1 MVELVSLKR
10 KSCNLSH
17 FTNGVCRNFGADSP
31 SRIVSYMIKQSL
43 PAVSTVDE
51 ANIDEFKT
59 MDKIVVIGYMGSDDK
74 ADSETFTK
82 FAESQR
88 DNYLFA
94 SSNEPALAAKEDV
107 KQPSLVL
114 YKDFDEKKAVYDG
127 KWTDEAILS
136 WVKTASTPLV
146 GVVGPETY
154 SGYITVRCRLSY
166 CHP

>member
-1 MVELVSLKR
+1 MDRNSG
-10 KSCNLSH
+10 
-17 FTNGVCRNFGADSP
+17 NGGADP
-31 SRIVSYMIKQSL
+31 FRIVSYMIKQSL

-51 ANIDEFKT
+51 ANLEEFKT
-59 MDKIVVIGYMGSDDK
+59 MDKIVIIGYLASDDK
-74 ADSETFTK
+74 ENADTFTK

-94 SSNEPALAAKEDV
+94 ASNEPALAESEQV

-154 SGYITVRCRLSY
+154 SGYITVS
-166 CHP
+166 H

>member
-1 MVELVSLKR
+1 
-10 KSCNLSH
+10 
-17 FTNGVCRNFGADSP
+17 
-31 SRIVSYMIKQSL
+31 MIKQSL
-43 PAVSTVDE
+43 PAVSNVDE
-51 ANIDEFKT
+51 ANIEEFKT
-59 MDKIVVIGYMGSDDK
+59 MDKIVIIGYIPSDDK
-74 ADSETFTK
+74 AKTETFTK

-94 SSNEPALAAKEDV
+94 SSIEPALAEKEDV

-127 KWTDEAILS
+127 KWTDDAILS

-154 SGYITVRCRLSY
+154 SGYITVRY
-166 CHP
+166 